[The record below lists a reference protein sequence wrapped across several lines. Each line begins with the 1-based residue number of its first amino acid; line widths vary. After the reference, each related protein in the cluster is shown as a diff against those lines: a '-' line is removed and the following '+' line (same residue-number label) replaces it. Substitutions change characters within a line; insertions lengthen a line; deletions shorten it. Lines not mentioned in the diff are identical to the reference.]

1 MSMLL
6 AEERVAIHELTG
18 GNLAGIDQLL
28 ALYVKLMPEYAAY
41 APRMRE
47 RAQGTWQPPHDHIE
61 HQWLIEVNDTPAG
74 LAVFKYVPAY
84 RCAILLDLAVDPVFR
99 RLVIEG
105 HRRLAGWILIQM
117 IDQVRAD
124 AALLGHQPLGVV
136 LEADSDHFVQRY
148 RAYGFTRLPI
158 VWYEP
163 PADGDLEENAHE
175 VRQKYKLMRLCFFA
189 LYAHAV
195 DRAAQRQIVLA
206 LAEHYALPREHWLL
220 RMALTH
226 NNPSD

>member
-74 LAVFKYVPAY
+74 LAVFQYSGA
-84 RCAILLDLAVDPVFR
+84 
-99 RLVIEG
+99 
-105 HRRLAGWILIQM
+105 
-117 IDQVRAD
+117 
-124 AALLGHQPLGVV
+124 
-136 LEADSDHFVQRY
+136 
-148 RAYGFTRLPI
+148 
-158 VWYEP
+158 
-163 PADGDLEENAHE
+163 
-175 VRQKYKLMRLCFFA
+175 
-189 LYAHAV
+189 
-195 DRAAQRQIVLA
+195 
-206 LAEHYALPREHWLL
+206 
-220 RMALTH
+220 
-226 NNPSD
+226 